1 MKVKTCAIK
10 QLNEVQNKDRCAAV
24 LCSSYPSR
32 EEYKNGFP
40 YSLFLHFDDV
50 IDENKARSFN
60 NEMAKAVAEFINKLG
75 CNDITDLYFCCDSG
89 RSRSTA
95 LAAAFLRKTNRDEFE
110 YWKNPIYNPNILV
123 YKLMCKA
130 FNVPV
135 TTFGLYFRK
144 WINKR
149 ALKKAIDSAR

>member
-1 MKVKTCAIK
+1 MRVKTCAIK

-32 EEYKNGFP
+32 EEYKNGFS
-40 YSLFLHFDDV
+40 YSLFINFDDV
-50 IDENKARSFN
+50 IDENKAKSFN
-60 NEMAKAVAEFINKLG
+60 YDMAKEVAEFITKING
-75 CNDITDLYFCCDSG
+75 CDITDLYFCCDSG
-89 RSRSTA
+89 CSRSTA
-95 LAAAFLRKTNRDEFE
+95 LAAAFLRKNKKDEFV
-110 YWKNPIYNPNILV
+110 YWKNPMCNPNILV

-130 FNVPV
+130 FNVPI

-149 ALKKAIDSAR
+149 ALKRAIGRAR